1 MQAPGGAPRGRA
13 ETRPTETTRRR
24 ERIPTT
30 AMITD
35 TAGVCSNLN
44 RSSKS
49 LHYLY
54 PLESIIFKRKLSAH
68 VVARDFFDSAHA
80 TPYSQ
85 FSMPKFRLWIS
96 GIIGYYYCKLFDIST
111 EVKINKLHNN

>member
-54 PLESIIFKRKLSAH
+54 PLESIILKRKLSAH
-68 VVARDFFDSAHA
+68 VVARDFLLRPCHTLFTIFYAE
-80 TPYSQ
+80 
-85 FSMPKFRLWIS
+85 IS
-96 GIIGYYYCKLFDIST
+96 VMDFWYYWLLLLQTF
-111 EVKINKLHNN
+111 

>member
-1 MQAPGGAPRGRA
+1 MQASGGAPRERA

-35 TAGVCSNLN
+35 TAGVSRSLN

-49 LHYLY
+49 LRYLY
-54 PLESIIFKRKLSAH
+54 PLESIILKRLSAH
-68 VVARDFFDSAHA
+68 VVARDFFL
-80 TPYSQ
+80 TPPIPHLIYDYLCRN
-85 FSMPKFRLWIS
+85 FGYEFLVLL
-96 GIIGYYYCKLFDIST
+96 IIIIIIANFLT
-111 EVKINKLHNN
+111 